1 MLGNMLGPPGTD
13 DFKVKCSKHVTEEYL
28 YFYDEQQ
35 LLISFIKIQG
45 IG

>member
-1 MLGNMLGPPGTD
+1 MLGPPGTD
-13 DFKVKCSKHVTEEYL
+13 DFRVNCSKHVTEEYL
-28 YFYDEQQ
+28 YFYDEEQ

>member
-1 MLGNMLGPPGTD
+1 MLGPPGTD